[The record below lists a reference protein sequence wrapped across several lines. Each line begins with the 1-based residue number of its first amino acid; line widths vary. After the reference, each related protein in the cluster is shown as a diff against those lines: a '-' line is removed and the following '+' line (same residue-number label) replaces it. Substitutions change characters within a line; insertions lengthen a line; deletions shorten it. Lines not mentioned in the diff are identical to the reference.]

1 MKSEKG
7 ISYVKLLVIFAI
19 VIVIGI
25 LIASYIMGV
34 FKKGNLEDTKTNML
48 LLQTKVKVL
57 KGDSDITGDA
67 SVLKGQKVSAPDI
80 PNEVKDFLNKGIITP
95 EEYDYYYIINQDC
108 LNQIGLT
115 NVKLKS
121 GKYFIVNYTNY
132 EVIYTDGYTDEYNN
146 IYYKLSEIQDLV
158 Y

>member
-1 MKSEKG
+1 MKSENG
-7 ISYVKLLVIFAI
+7 ISYVKLLVVFAI
-19 VIVIGI
+19 VIIIGI
-25 LIASYIMGV
+25 LIAAYIMGI
-34 FKKGNLEDTKTNML
+34 FKEGNLENTKTNML
-48 LLQTKVKVL
+48 LVQTKVKVL

-67 SVLKGQKVSAPDI
+67 SLLKGTKISAPEI

-108 LNQIGLT
+108 LNEIGLT
-115 NVKLKS
+115 DVKLKN
-121 GKYFIVNYTNY
+121 GVFFIVNYTNY

-146 IYYKLSEIQDLV
+146 TYYKLSEIQDLV